1 MDQRRGDVFAGLCVT
16 AIHHARRS
24 RFAPCLE
31 YAEERVSFWLDLRCS
46 GGTAERRETACR
58 RQPAGRCKASATPLR
73 VLPPPSRLGQAK
85 NPAATRHFV
94 IFSQVLL
101 HFVYSVPSYKKA
113 GLTSLV
119 SLTQRNWFSKGEET
133 V

>member
-1 MDQRRGDVFAGLCVT
+1 MRKSLAKERRPKSFQYKAAKIYENLRK
-16 AIHHARRS
+16 RRS
-24 RFAPCLE
+24 RLQGCVA
-31 YAEERVSFWLDLRCS
+31 SWLYLRCS

-94 IFSQVLL
+94 IFS
-101 HFVYSVPSYKKA
+101 
-113 GLTSLV
+113 
-119 SLTQRNWFSKGEET
+119 RFS
-133 V
+133 